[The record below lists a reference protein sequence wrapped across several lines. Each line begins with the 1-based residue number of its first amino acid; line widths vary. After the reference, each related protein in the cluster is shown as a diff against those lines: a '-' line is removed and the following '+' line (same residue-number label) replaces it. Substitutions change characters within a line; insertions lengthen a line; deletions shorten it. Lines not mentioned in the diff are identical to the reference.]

1 MKFKLG
7 GLSMF
12 TVIHTFNGPDQDRLL
27 ADIRSGLNTVER
39 VDGFKFASINQQTN
53 TDDIL
58 VFSKWEDSSSFNN
71 WAQTI
76 GENKAFKQSTPQMF
90 EVLEEKY

>member
-1 MKFKLG
+1 ML
-7 GLSMF
+7 

-27 ADIRSGLNTVER
+27 ADIRTGLNTVER
-39 VDGFKFASINQQTN
+39 VNGFKFASINQQTN

-58 VFSKWEDSSSFNN
+58 VFSKWDDSSSFNN
-71 WAQTI
+71 WAQTL